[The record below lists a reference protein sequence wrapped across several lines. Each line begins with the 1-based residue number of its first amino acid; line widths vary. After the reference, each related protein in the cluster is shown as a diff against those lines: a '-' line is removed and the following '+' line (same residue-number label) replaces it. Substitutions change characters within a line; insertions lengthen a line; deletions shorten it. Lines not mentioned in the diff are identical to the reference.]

1 MRRIGLYVE
10 RQRAWGRRLCEG
22 VAAFAQ
28 KRRDWSL
35 VMLEREDLSNHAHL
49 ACFDGFIAR
58 VPDKRTAAAFRLSGR
73 PVADLSIEPGLS
85 DGFLRGVEQDNLAV
99 GRLAAQH
106 FADRRFVN
114 FAFCG
119 FDGRRFSDERRAA
132 FVDTLRSSGFACH
145 CYATPRTAV
154 QAFDRSITGG
164 ERLVPSVD
172 TARLTDWLKHLPK
185 PVAIFCANDLRGY
198 QVMQACH
205 AAALAVP
212 ESVALLGVDNDTLI
226 CNFMTPTL
234 SSIDPDAFALGH
246 AAADML
252 QRALDAPDANV
263 QPLRVSPRELVVRA
277 SSETFPVD
285 PPWLAEALVFIGTH
299 LDRHLTAA
307 DVYRHVGLS
316 HTRINAVFRK
326 VLGTTVQQAIRNTAL
341 TEASRLLETTDLPI
355 AEISA
360 RCGFATPQYFCNV
373 FTQAVGH
380 APSFQR

>member
-28 KRRDWSL
+28 ERRDWSL
-35 VMLEREDLSNHAHL
+35 VMLERDDLADRAHL
-49 ACFDGFIAR
+49 ARFDGFIAR
-58 VPDKRTAAAFRLSGR
+58 VPDARTAAAFRKTKR

-85 DGFLRGVEQDNLAV
+85 AGFLRGVEQDNLAV
-99 GRLAAQH
+99 GQLAARH
-106 FADRRFVN
+106 FAERRFVN

-132 FVDTLRSSGFACH
+132 FAEALRARGFACH
-145 CYATPRTAV
+145 CYASPRSAV

-164 ERLVPSVD
+164 ERLVPGVD
-172 TARLTDWLKHLPK
+172 TAKLITWLRSLPK
-185 PVAIFCANDLRGY
+185 PVAILCANDLRGY
-198 QVMQACH
+198 QVMQACD
-205 AAALAVP
+205 AAGLAVP
-212 ESVALLGVDNDTLI
+212 KEVALLGVDNDTLI

-252 QRALDAPDANV
+252 QRALDAPEADV
-263 QPLRVSPRELVVRA
+263 QPQRVGPRELVARA

-285 PPWLAEALVFIGTH
+285 PPWLADALVFIGTH

-307 DVYRHVGLS
+307 DVYRRVGLS
-316 HTRINAVFRK
+316 HTRVNAVFRR
-326 VLGTTVQQAIRNTAL
+326 VLGTTVQQTIRQTAL
-341 TEASRLLETTDLPI
+341 EESRRLLETTALPI
-355 AEISA
+355 AEIST

-373 FTQAVGH
+373 FTSAFGH
-380 APSFQR
+380 APSTER